1 MSRPSAG
8 NWRPRRLPAS
18 APPAALK
25 PWLDEPGSLTARL
38 RDLAGAQFNVQ
49 PLEQRWS
56 KAWPDERRRLLI
68 RGREHA
74 WLREVLLCQ
83 ANEPLVYARS
93 VIPAATLRGP
103 LQRLRRLGATP
114 LGTLL
119 FGRYRIIRGPI
130 SVAWLNADSRLAQR
144 AAQAA
149 GLSTGSMWA
158 RRSVFAISG
167 RELLVTEV
175 FLPSLIRE
183 LNDGN
188 ASR

>member
-1 MSRPSAG
+1 
-8 NWRPRRLPAS
+8 
-18 APPAALK
+18 
-25 PWLDEPGSLTARL
+25 L
-38 RDLAGAQFNVQ
+38 RDVAGTQFNVQ

-56 KAWPDERRRLLI
+56 MAWPDERRRLLI

-130 SVAWLNADSRLAQR
+130 GVAWLNADARLAQR

-149 GLSTGSMWA
+149 GLSAGRMWA
-158 RRSVFAISG
+158 RRSVFAIAG